1 MIFLQDIDYNEND
14 GYRIILKDRNDFLLQ
29 RLTEYYEENKRDLY
43 ESKKHLKELRIG
55 LLKEYIH
62 FSGANVIRESIHG
75 IMDAKE
81 SVKVL
86 KQERKQLIKKIN
98 SLN

>member
-1 MIFLQDIDYNEND
+1 MIFLQDIEDGIPTPRQFNEENE
-14 GYRIILKDRNDFLLQ
+14 YLRN
-29 RLTEYYEENKRDLY
+29 RLVNYYEENRRDLY
-43 ESKKHLKELRIG
+43 ESKKQLKELRIG

-75 IMDAKE
+75 IMDTKE

-86 KQERKQLIKKIN
+86 KQERKQLIKRIN